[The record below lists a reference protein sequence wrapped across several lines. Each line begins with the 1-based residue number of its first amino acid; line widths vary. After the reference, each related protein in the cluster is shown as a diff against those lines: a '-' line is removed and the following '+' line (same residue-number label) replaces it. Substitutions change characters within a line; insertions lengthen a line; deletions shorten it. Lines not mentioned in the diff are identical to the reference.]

1 MLKLYYSP
9 GACSLGLHILLREI
23 NADFELER
31 VLLAEREN
39 FTPEYRRINPACRVP
54 ALKDGEFVLTES
66 QAIYAHLS
74 AEFGGDLFLA
84 HDLQQRARAF
94 EMTAWLSSTV
104 HIAYAQIWRP
114 ERFVSQESDYP
125 PIVKRGEQLI
135 SEHYNQIER
144 RLSSTEYIA
153 GHEYSFA
160 DTYLFVFYRWG
171 GRIGLDMRQ
180 GFPNWARWSERMLER
195 PAVREAMDVEGI
207 TLFALVERLEL
218 DRRKRA

>member
-9 GACSLGLHILLREI
+9 GACSLGLHIVLREI
-23 NADFELER
+23 DAEFELEPI
-31 VLLAEREN
+31 LLAQREN
-39 FTPEYRRINPACRVP
+39 FTSAYRRINPACRVP

-66 QAIYAHLS
+66 QAIYTYLS
-74 AEFGGDLFLA
+74 AKLGGDVFLP
-84 HDLQQRARAF
+84 HDPLRRARAF

-104 HIAYAQIWRP
+104 HVAYAQLWRP

-125 PIVKRGEQLI
+125 PIMKRGEQLI
-135 SEHYNQIER
+135 SEHYTQIEQ
-144 RLSSTEYIA
+144 RLSSTDYIA

-171 GRIGLDMRQ
+171 GRIGLDMTKD
-180 GFPNWARWSERMLER
+180 FPHWSHWSERMLNR

-207 TLFALVERLEL
+207 TLSGLVEQPDS

>member
-9 GACSLGLHILLREI
+9 GACSLGLHIVLREI
-23 NADFELER
+23 DAEFELEPI
-31 VLLAEREN
+31 LLAQREN
-39 FTPEYRRINPACRVP
+39 FTPAYRRINPAGRVP

-66 QAIYAHLS
+66 QAIYTYLS
-74 AEFGGDLFLA
+74 AELGGDVFLP
-84 HDLQQRARAF
+84 HDPLRRARAF

-104 HIAYAQIWRP
+104 HIAYAQLWRP

-125 PIVKRGEQLI
+125 PIIKRGEQLI
-135 SEHYNQIER
+135 SEHYAQIEQ
-144 RLSSTEYIA
+144 RLASTDHIV

-171 GRIGLDMRQ
+171 RRIGLDMTRD
-180 GFPNWARWSERMLER
+180 FPHWSRWSEQMLDR
-195 PAVREAMDVEGI
+195 PAVGEAMAAEGI
-207 TLFALVERLEL
+207 TLSGLVEQPDS

>member
-23 NADFELER
+23 NAEFELAR
-31 VLLAEREN
+31 VLLAKGEN
-39 FTPEYRRINPACRVP
+39 FTAEYQRINPASRVP
-54 ALKDGEFVLTES
+54 ALQDGEFILTES
-66 QAIYAHLS
+66 QAIYAY
-74 AEFGGDLFLA
+74 AAAKFDDDIFLPRN
-84 HDLQQRARAF
+84 LQQRARAF

-104 HIAYAQIWRP
+104 HIAYAQLWRP

-135 SEHYNQIER
+135 SERYTQVEQ
-144 RLSSTEYIA
+144 RLSSTDYIA

-171 GRIGLDMRQ
+171 GRIGLDMTKE
-180 GFPNWARWSERMLER
+180 FPHWSRWSERMLER
-195 PAVREAMDVEGI
+195 PAVGEAMDVEGI
-207 TLFALVERLEL
+207 TLFGLVEQLES

>member
-9 GACSLGLHILLREI
+9 GACSLGLHIALREI

-31 VLLAEREN
+31 VLLAQREN

-66 QAIYAHLS
+66 QAIYAHLT
-74 AEFGGDLFLA
+74 AEIGGDVFLP
-84 HDLQQRARAF
+84 HNPQGRARAF

-104 HIAYAQIWRP
+104 HIAYAQLWRP
-114 ERFVSQESDYP
+114 ERFVSHESDYP

-135 SEHYNQIER
+135 SEHYTQIEQ
-144 RLSSTEYIA
+144 RLSSTDYIA

-160 DTYLFVFYRWG
+160 DTYLFAFYRWG
-171 GRIGLDMRQ
+171 GRIGLDMENQ
-180 GFPNWARWSERMLER
+180 FPNWARWAERMLER
-195 PAVREAMDVEGI
+195 TAVRDAMDVEGI
-207 TLFALVERLEL
+207 TLFGLVERPDA
-218 DRRKRA
+218 DRRKYA

>member
-31 VLLAEREN
+31 VLLAQREN
-39 FTPEYRRINPACRVP
+39 FTPEYRRINAACRVP

-66 QAIYAHLS
+66 QAIYVYLS
-74 AEFGGDLFLA
+74 AEFGVDVFLP
-84 HDLQQRARAF
+84 HDPQRRARAF

-104 HIAYAQIWRP
+104 HIAYAQLWRP
-114 ERFVSQESDYP
+114 ERFVFQESDYP

-135 SEHYNQIER
+135 SEHYTQIEQ
-144 RLSSTEYIA
+144 RLSTTDYIA

-160 DTYLFVFYRWG
+160 DTYLFAFYRWG
-171 GRIGLDMRQ
+171 GRIGLDMAKE
-180 GFPNWARWSERMLER
+180 FPNWARWSERMLQR
-195 PAVREAMDVEGI
+195 PAVSKAMDVEGI
-207 TLFALVERLEL
+207 TLFGLVEQGEL
-218 DRRKRA
+218 DCRKCA

>member
-9 GACSLGLHILLREI
+9 GACSLGLHIVLREI
-23 NADFELER
+23 DADFELER
-31 VLLAEREN
+31 ILLAQREN
-39 FTPEYRRINPACRVP
+39 FTPAYRRINPACRVP

-66 QAIYAHLS
+66 QAIYTYLS
-74 AEFGGDLFLA
+74 AELGGDVFLP
-84 HDLQQRARAF
+84 HDPLRRARAF

-104 HIAYAQIWRP
+104 HIAYAQLWRP

-125 PIVKRGEQLI
+125 PIIKRGEQLI
-135 SEHYNQIER
+135 SEHYTQIEQ
-144 RLSSTEYIA
+144 RLSSTDYIA

-171 GRIGLDMRQ
+171 GRIGLDMTKE
-180 GFPNWARWSERMLER
+180 FPHWSRWSERMLDR
-195 PAVREAMDVEGI
+195 PAVGEAMDVEGI
-207 TLFALVERLEL
+207 TLFGLVEQPDL